1 VKAIALIVLLWP
13 AVASGE
19 PELSL
24 RLSSW
29 GSLSAGQGA
38 PFDGLI
44 GQIHVAPGVELGE
57 RAIFL
62 SLFAGATTKVSSLS
76 EQYWNNA
83 VEPRL
88 TGGARFALPLGALI
102 REAWANLFLGGR
114 YERFVYFTGAQMLDR
129 RVAAFTELMFGLDW
143 RCAGGSRRCTGRGAP
158 LFARCELAIQSDG
171 TGRGVQLT
179 GYVQQAVDVARLAGG
194 AVAPTVTVQLKQND
208 RANEYWNDVL
218 ELAAGIRWRAQAT
231 PLPSLYGSLTV
242 ELRGESRVYLP
253 SVRPA
258 EHRVLVLVGFGLFG
272 RLAGVT
278 L

>member
-158 LFARCELAIQSDG
+158 LFARCELAIQSDAM
-171 TGRGVQLT
+171 GRAVQLT
-179 GYVQQAVDVARLAGG
+179 GYVPARARRRPARRRRARADGH
-194 AVAPTVTVQLKQND
+194 AP
-208 RANEYWNDVL
+208 
-218 ELAAGIRWRAQAT
+218 AQADRSQAT
-231 PLPSLYGSLTV
+231 STGTTSSSWP
-242 ELRGESRVYLP
+242 
-253 SVRPA
+253 PA
-258 EHRVLVLVGFGLFG
+258 S
-272 RLAGVT
+272 AGARR
-278 L
+278 